1 MINVISLIN
10 NAKEPNF
17 YRIKNTNIVGV
28 LINNNF
34 DIRIWDNQEIKVSLI
49 DTKVL
54 HLFSTTT
61 ITKKQFKT
69 AYREFLKNLDNVK
82 KNQNEGL

>member
-10 NAKEPNF
+10 NAKEPFF

-34 DIRIWDNQEIKVSLI
+34 DIIIWDNQEIKVSLI

-54 HLFSTTT
+54 HLFSTVT

-69 AYREFLKNLDNVK
+69 AYREFLKHLDNIK
-82 KNQNEGL
+82 KIQS

>member
-1 MINVISLIN
+1 MINILSLIN
-10 NAKEPNF
+10 NAKDPDF
-17 YRIKNTNIVGV
+17 YRVKNTNIVGV

-54 HLFSTTT
+54 HLFSTVT

-69 AYREFLKNLDNVK
+69 AYREFLKHLYNIK
-82 KNQNEGL
+82 KIQ